1 MVMLV
6 DLMAR
11 FFFGTGD
18 VISRGG
24 DSFEL
29 AILEDPLL
37 FFTITI
43 FFVMGLAVETGW
55 TTVSSVGF

>member
-1 MVMLV
+1 MVMVV

-43 FFVMGLAVETGW
+43 FFVMGLAAETG
-55 TTVSSVGF
+55 